1 MVSRAVLDRRHFLSA
16 AVGLALPARG
26 TGNDAP
32 GLVLMLRHAITDPG
46 VGDPPGYRLD
56 RCASQ
61 RRLSAAG
68 LAQALAIGQR
78 VARQYGPPSALLS
91 SAWCRCLDTARG
103 IAESLGAGTPA
114 VRVFE
119 PLNSFFDNVSNEPLQ
134 TAALR
139 QRLAG
144 LGRGGGF
151 EIWVTHQVNIT
162 ALTERVVAMGEGVW
176 LGPGASTFP
185 AATFPS

>member
-1 MVSRAVLDRRHFLSA
+1 
-16 AVGLALPARG
+16 
-26 TGNDAP
+26 
-32 GLVLMLRHAITDPG
+32 MLRHAITDPG

-56 RCASQ
+56 RCATQ
-61 RRLSAAG
+61 RQLSTAG
-68 LAQALAIGQR
+68 LAQAREMGQR
-78 VARQYGPPSALLS
+78 VVQQYGRPSALLS

-103 IAESLGAGTPA
+103 IAESLGVGAPSVG
-114 VRVFE
+114 VFE
-119 PLNSFFDNVSNEPLQ
+119 PLNSFFDERSREPLQ

-144 LGRGGGF
+144 LRRGGGF

-176 LGPGASTFP
+176 LGPGPSSSP